1 MDRRKGRQLRGR
13 EQEFMTD
20 NQAAAAG
27 DSQVGALGGDSQAS
41 AAELEAQR
49 KRKREVLIVLPG
61 LLLTLIIAMLDQL
74 VVSTAL
80 PRIVGDLGGLNHL
93 AWVVTAY
100 ILASTIT
107 TLFYGKLGDM
117 YGRKRFLVIAI
128 VLFLIGSALSGLAH
142 SMDQLIAF
150 RALQGLGAGGL
161 MVGAIATIGDLVAPR
176 ERGQYMGYMMAAMML
191 AMIAGPLVG
200 GYITQNWS
208 WRWIFY
214 INMPIGGAAL
224 IYLWLTLHL
233 PKKRVEHKIDYLGAT
248 VIAIFSTAI
257 VLLTSWGGSQYG
269 WGSWEIIMLACI
281 SAASLAAFFIVE
293 SRAAEPML
301 PLHVFKN
308 RNFSVAS
315 SMSFLL
321 GTAMLGT
328 LTFLPLYQ
336 QTVQHDSPT
345 SSGLALIPL
354 MLGSTVTSLISGQ
367 VTSRTGRYKILPIIG
382 GVIMTIG
389 IYLLSHLNVH
399 TSHLESG
406 LYFLVLGV
414 GMGFLM
420 QITSLIV
427 QNSVPQSDMGVASSS
442 RAFFQQIG
450 GSLGVSLFGVI
461 FFRKFADTLTQLLHG
476 HASVSSS
483 ASIDPASI
491 NNLPD
496 AIRAAAFLGIS
507 HGLDAVMLWTVPAT
521 VVVFLLALAVKEI
534 PLRTHIERPAPEEQ
548 APAQAIEPELVS
560 ES

>member
-1 MDRRKGRQLRGR
+1 
-13 EQEFMTD
+13 MTD
-20 NQAAAAG
+20 NQAAAAAG
-27 DSQVGALGGDSQAS
+27 DSPVSAIGGDSQAN
-41 AAELEAQR
+41 ADAEAQR

-224 IYLWLTLHL
+224 VYLGATLHL
-233 PKKRVEHKIDYLGAT
+233 PRKRVEHKIDYLGAT
-248 VIAIFSTAI
+248 VIAVFSTAI
-257 VLLTSWGGSQYG
+257 VLLTSWGGSQYA
-269 WGSWEIIMLACI
+269 WGSWEMVMLACI
-281 SAASLAAFFIVE
+281 SAAALAAFFVVE

-321 GTAMLGT
+321 GMAMLGT

-336 QTVQHDSPT
+336 QTVQHASPT
-345 SSGLALIPL
+345 TSGLMLIPL

-367 VTSRTGRYKILPIIG
+367 VTSKTGRYKILPIIG

-389 IYLLSHLNVH
+389 IYLLSHLSVH
-399 TSHLESG
+399 TSRLESG
-406 LYFLVLGV
+406 LFFVVLGV

-461 FFRKFADTLTQLLHG
+461 FFRRFADVLAATLHT
-476 HASVSSS
+476 HATVGGS
-483 ASIDPASI
+483 ASLDPATIDS
-491 NNLPD
+491 LP
-496 AIRAAAFLGIS
+496 AVVRAAAFSGIS
-507 HGLDAVMLWTVPAT
+507 HGLDGVMLWTVPAT
-521 VVVFLLALAVKEI
+521 IAVFLLALFVKEI
-534 PLRTHIERPAPEEQ
+534 PLRTHIERPAAEQ
-548 APAQAIEPELVS
+548 VTAEPELVS
-560 ES
+560 GS

>member
-1 MDRRKGRQLRGR
+1 
-13 EQEFMTD
+13 MTD
-20 NQAAAAG
+20 NQAAVTVGDVPAG
-27 DSQVGALGGDSQAS
+27 
-41 AAELEAQR
+41 
-49 KRKREVLIVLPG
+49 RKREVLIVLPG

-100 ILASTIT
+100 ILAATIT

-117 YGRKRFLVIAI
+117 YGRKRFLMIAI

-161 MVGAIATIGDLVAPR
+161 MVGAIATIGDMVSPR

-233 PKKRVEHKIDYLGAT
+233 PRRRVEHRIDYLGAL
-248 VIAIFSTAI
+248 VIAVFSTAI
-257 VLLTSWGGSQYG
+257 VLLTSWGGSQYA
-269 WGSWEIIMLACI
+269 WGSWEILMLAVV
-281 SAASLAAFFIVE
+281 SALALVLFFVVE
-293 SRAAEPML
+293 RRAVEPML

-315 SMSFLL
+315 SMSLLL
-321 GTAMLGT
+321 GVAMLGT
-328 LTFLPLYQ
+328 LTFIPLYQ
-336 QTVQHDSPT
+336 QTVQHASPT
-345 SSGLALIPL
+345 VSGLMLIPL

-382 GVIMTIG
+382 GAIMTVG
-389 IYLLSHLNVH
+389 IYLLTHLSVNTTRL
-399 TSHLESG
+399 TSALC
-406 LYFLVLGV
+406 FVVLGI

-427 QNSVPQSDMGVASSS
+427 QNSVPQRDMGVASSS

-461 FFRKFADTLTQLLHG
+461 FVKRFAEVMAVRLPGQHVVGGSQTLN
-476 HASVSSS
+476 
-483 ASIDPASI
+483 PATI
-491 NNLPD
+491 NSLPPTV
-496 AIRAAAFLGIS
+496 REAAFQSIS
-507 HGLDAVMLWTVPAT
+507 HAIVGVFWWTIPVT
-521 VVVFLLALAVKEI
+521 LGVFLLALLVKEI
-534 PLRTHIERPAPEEQ
+534 PLRGRIEPVGEQ
-548 APAQAIEPELVS
+548 ASATPEMVH
-560 ES
+560 

>member
-1 MDRRKGRQLRGR
+1 
-13 EQEFMTD
+13 MTD
-20 NQAAAAG
+20 NQAAAAAGDSRASAVGG
-27 DSQVGALGGDSQAS
+27 DSQV
-41 AAELEAQR
+41 AAIADAEAQKR
-49 KRKREVLIVLPG
+49 RKREVLIVLPG

-117 YGRKRFLVIAI
+117 YGRKRFLMIAI
-128 VLFLIGSALSGLAH
+128 VIFLVGSALSGLAH

-161 MVGAIATIGDLVAPR
+161 MVGAIATIGDMVSPR

-224 IYLWLTLHL
+224 VYLWATLHL
-233 PKKRVEHKIDYLGAT
+233 PRKRVEHKIDYLGAT

-269 WGSWEIIMLACI
+269 WGSWEIVMLGCI
-281 SAASLAAFFIVE
+281 SAASLAAFFVVE

-308 RNFSVAS
+308 RNFSLAS

-321 GTAMLGT
+321 GMAMLGA

-336 QTVQHDSPT
+336 QTVQHASPT
-345 SSGLALIPL
+345 SSGLMLIPL

-382 GVIMTIG
+382 AVIMTIG
-389 IYLLSHLNVH
+389 IYLLSHLGVH
-399 TSHLESG
+399 TTRLDSALC
-406 LYFLVLGV
+406 FVVLGI

-461 FFRKFADTLTQLLHG
+461 FFRRFADVLTATLHTHT
-476 HASVSSS
+476 AVSSS
-483 ASIDPASI
+483 DSIDPATI
-491 NNLPD
+491 NVLPTLVRD
-496 AIRAAAFLGIS
+496 AAFHGIS
-507 HGLDAVMLWTVPAT
+507 SGLDGVMLWTIPAT
-521 VVVFLLALAVKEI
+521 IAVFLLALFVKEI
-534 PLRTHIERPAPEEQ
+534 PLRTHIEPTAPEQ
-548 APAQAIEPELVS
+548 APAEPELVS
-560 ES
+560 GSEPELVSGS